1 MASVGDQRLSA
12 AVARE
17 ERRGILPLFA
27 ITLFVSALLLFWV
40 QPMFS
45 RMVLPTLGGSPAVWN
60 TAMVFFQTALL
71 AGYLYAHLIS
81 RWLGLRRQVAL
92 HLAFLTVAALTLPI
106 AIGPGWTPPTEGTP
120 VFWLIALLAWCV
132 GLPFLVVSATAPL
145 LQKWFAASG
154 HPAAHDPYFLYGASN
169 LGSMLALLGYP
180 LLLEPLLTLD
190 RQNQAWAF
198 GYAGL
203 ALLVATCGLAV
214 WRRPSGGAASDRSP
228 TALAGHAI
236 GWRQRLH
243 WLALAFAP
251 SSLLLAVT
259 AYITTDLASVPL
271 LWVVPLGLYLL
282 TFVIVFARRPV
293 LRHAWMIK
301 AQPFIVIPLA
311 LLFTQS
317 AAFWLVLPLHL
328 AAFFVTAM
336 VCHGELAR
344 RRPATSHLTEFY
356 LWMAFGG
363 MLGGVFNALLAPIAF
378 DWVVEYPLALV
389 VACLLRP
396 RLGEDRG
403 RLLGNLGLPLIVLLL
418 MLLHV
423 QWRRLGLPELG
434 AVGALALLVPVAML
448 LYGFAARP
456 LRFGLGVA
464 AVLGVVLLAGEPNQ
478 VQARARSFFGVYT
491 VRHDPAGYH
500 FLVHGTTVHGAQHTD
515 PAARREPLTYFHRD
529 GPLGQIFAALADHPP
544 RTVGAVGLGVGTVA
558 CYRQPGQRWTFF
570 EIDPLVEQIARDRRY
585 FHYLEDCAPAAEVV
599 LGDARRSLQEVAPGQ
614 YDLMILDAFS
624 SDAIPVHLLTRE
636 AFALYLDKLAPG
648 GLIALHISNRNLD
661 LAPVVASLLADA
673 GLVGRVQ
680 TQAPPLDA
688 QRAYR
693 NAATWVAIARSEADL
708 GALAG
713 DQRWQR
719 LPAAAAHLW
728 TDDFSN
734 LIGALRWRS

>member
-1 MASVGDQRLSA
+1 MASVGDQRLLA
-12 AVARE
+12 AAEHGARP
-17 ERRGILPLFA
+17 GILPLFA

-71 AGYLYAHLIS
+71 GGYLYAHLVS
-81 RWLGLRRQVAL
+81 RRLGLRRQVAL
-92 HLAFLTVAALTLPI
+92 HLALLTVASLTLPI
-106 AIGPGWTPPTEGTP
+106 AIGPDWTPPTEGTP
-120 VFWLIALLAWCV
+120 VLWLIALLAWCL
-132 GLPFLVVSATAPL
+132 GLPFLVVSSTAPL

-154 HPAAHDPYFLYGASN
+154 HPAGHDPYFLYGASN

-180 LLLEPLLTLD
+180 LLLEPVLTLE
-190 RQNQAWAF
+190 RQNEAWAS
-198 GYAGL
+198 GYAML
-203 ALLVATCGLAV
+203 ALLVAACGLAV
-214 WRRPSGGAASDRSP
+214 WRRPRAGDASHESLAAPDTR
-228 TALAGHAI
+228 TI
-236 GWRQRLH
+236 GWAQRLH

-271 LWVVPLGLYLL
+271 LWVVPLSLYLL

-301 AQPFIVIPLA
+301 AQPFIVIPLV
-311 LLFTQS
+311 LVFTQS

-336 VCHGELAR
+336 VCHGELAK

-378 DWVVEYPLALV
+378 DWVLEYPLALV
-389 VACLLRP
+389 IACLLRP
-396 RLGEDRG
+396 RLDHRRG
-403 RLLGNLGLPLIVLLL
+403 GLPANLAMPLIVLLL
-418 MLLHV
+418 MLLQV
-423 QWRRLGLPELG
+423 QWRRLGLPDLG
-434 AVGALALLVPVAML
+434 AGGALALLVPVAML

-464 AVLGVVLLAGEPNQ
+464 AVLSVALLAGEPNQ

-491 VRHDPAGYH
+491 IRHDPAGYH

-515 PAARREPLTYFHRD
+515 PARRSEPLTYFHRE
-529 GPLGQIFAALADHPP
+529 GPLGQIFEALEDHPP
-544 RTVGAVGLGVGTVA
+544 HSVGAVGLGIGTVA
-558 CYRQPGQRWTFF
+558 CYRGPGQHWTFF
-570 EIDPLVEQIARDRRY
+570 EIDPLVERIARNRRY
-585 FHYLEDCAPAAEVV
+585 FHYLEDCAPEAPVV
-599 LGDARRSLQEVAPGQ
+599 LGDARRSLQEVSSGQ

-661 LAPVVASLLADA
+661 LAPVVATLLADA
-673 GLVGRVQ
+673 GLAGRIQ
-680 TQAPPLDA
+680 TQVPPLEA

-693 NAATWVAIARSEADL
+693 NAATWVAIARSEAEL

-713 DQRWQR
+713 DPRWHR
-719 LPAAAAHLW
+719 MPAASAQPW

-734 LIGALRWRS
+734 LIGALRWRL

>member
-1 MASVGDQRLSA
+1 MAGVGDGLLA
-12 AVARE
+12 AVGREARP
-17 ERRGILPLFA
+17 GILPLFA

-71 AGYLYAHLIS
+71 AGYLYAHLVS

-92 HLAFLTVAALTLPI
+92 HLALLTVAALTLPI
-106 AIGPGWTPPTEGTP
+106 AIGGDWAPPTEGTP
-120 VFWLIALLAWCV
+120 VLWLIALLAWCL

-154 HPAAHDPYFLYGASN
+154 HPAGRDPYFLYGASN

-190 RQNQAWAF
+190 RQNQAWTL

-203 ALLVATCGLAV
+203 AVLVALCGLAV
-214 WRRPSGGAASDRSP
+214 WRRPAGRAAAGAAAAAADDASV
-228 TALAGHAI
+228 
-236 GWRQRLH
+236 GWRERLH

-271 LWVVPLGLYLL
+271 LWVVPLSLYLL
-282 TFVIVFARRPV
+282 TFVIVFARRPL
-293 LRHAWMIK
+293 LRHAWMVK
-301 AQPFIVIPLA
+301 AQPFILIPLA
-311 LLFTQS
+311 LVFDQS

-378 DWVVEYPLALV
+378 DWVLEYPLALV
-389 VACLLRP
+389 LACLLRP
-396 RLGEDRG
+396 RLDQGRGG
-403 RLLGNLGLPLIVLLL
+403 RLGTLALPLLVLLL
-418 MLLHV
+418 MLLQV
-423 QWRRLGLPELG
+423 QWRRLGLPDLG
-434 AVGALALLVPVAML
+434 VVGPLALLVPIAML
-448 LYGFAARP
+448 LYSFALRP

-464 AVLGVVLLAGEPNQ
+464 AVLSAALLAGEANP
-478 VQARARSFFGVYT
+478 VEGRARSFFGVYT
-491 VRHDPAGYH
+491 IRHDPAGYR
-500 FLVHGTTVHGAQHTD
+500 FLEHGTTVHGAQHTD
-515 PAARREPLTYFHRD
+515 PVARREPLTYFHRA
-529 GPLGQIFAALADHPP
+529 GPLGQIFASLADRPP

-558 CYRQPGQRWTFF
+558 CYRRPGQHWTFF

-585 FHYLEDCAPAAEVV
+585 FHYLADCAPAAEVV
-599 LGDARRSLQEVAPGQ
+599 LGDARRSLQTVPGR
-614 YDLMILDAFS
+614 YDLLILDAFS

-636 AFALYLDKLAPG
+636 AFALYRARLAPG
-648 GLIALHISNRNLD
+648 GVIALHISNRNLD
-661 LAPVVASLLADA
+661 LAPVVAALLADA
-673 GLVGRVQ
+673 GLVGRIQ
-680 TQAPPLDA
+680 TQAPALEA

-693 NAATWVAIARSEADL
+693 NAATWVAIARREDDL
-708 GALAG
+708 GALA
-713 DQRWQR
+713 DDRRWQP
-719 LPAAAAHLW
+719 LPAGPAEPW
-728 TDDFSN
+728 SDDFSN
-734 LIGALRWRS
+734 LIGALRWRL